1 MTDLRQQLEPLIHE
15 EETTRLR
22 RLEWDRA
29 GDPLGFAHVDTA
41 WGAATR
47 RLAAAA
53 REALRET
60 GLLRDGSRALRGTGY
75 TITRFPLEDGV
86 LRVEL
91 AGGPDNPVEFLHVPP
106 ATDALRTLL
115 DDFYTRTGLEIR
127 MPDELL
133 T

>member
-1 MTDLRQQLEPLIHE
+1 MAELRRQLEDLIRQE
-15 EETTRLR
+15 EATRLH
-22 RLEWDRA
+22 RLELDR
-29 GDPLGFAHVDTA
+29 GRDPQGFARADAA
-41 WGAATR
+41 WAAASR

-60 GLLRDGSRALRGTGY
+60 GLLRDASRALRGTGY

-86 LRVEL
+86 LHVEL
-91 AGGPDNPVEFLHVPP
+91 AGGPDNPVEFLHVPV

-115 DDFYTRTGLEIR
+115 DDFYTTTGLEVR
-127 MPDELL
+127 MPDELI